1 MAKVIKRHTTYM
13 WQEQKGQP
21 YYRIQT
27 NDHRVAKKLK
37 NRARGHTWK
46 DGEKV
51 TTGNPQGVI
60 QVSFSPNS
68 PLWIFQLRYSSPK
81 TAQRGLSRITN
92 AQVKKMPVGDI
103 FVAYTLPDDII
114 QAEVD
119 HQVAELNAKRE
130 VKEVEDGK

>member
-1 MAKVIKRHTTYM
+1 MAEIIKRYTTYM

-51 TTGNPQGVI
+51 TTGNPQGVV
-60 QVSFSPNS
+60 QVSFSPNN

-92 AQVKKMPVGDI
+92 AEVKKPPFSDI